1 MESRRGR
8 DGSIRH
14 HPRQRALRAIRYNAA
29 PPHHLPTTMNLR
41 DHLNTAV
48 EQAMRACDI
57 PADCQALVT
66 QGTRP
71 GFGDY
76 QANGAMGAAKR
87 MGTNP
92 RELAGRIVA
101 ALELQGV
108 AERVEVAGPGFI
120 NIHLAREFLEARIAA
135 VGTDP
140 RFGIAPL
147 DHPQTVV
154 VDYSAPNLAK
164 EMHVGHLRST
174 IIGDAVVRA
183 LEFRGDRVIRQNH
196 VGDWGTQ
203 FGMLIA
209 QLEDTPGA
217 AEGKVLADIED
228 FYRAAK
234 QRFDAEPAFAG
245 RAREYVV
252 RLQGGD
258 VHCLALWQRF
268 IDISAAHSEEIYRKL
283 NVTLRHA
290 DLKGESCYNDDLPVV
305 IDELRAKGLLSDS
318 EGARVVF
325 LDEMRDREGNPQAV
339 IVQKADGGY
348 LYATTDLAAARH
360 RARDL
365 HADRVLYFID
375 DRQKLHM
382 QQVFAIAR
390 RAGFVPESTTLE
402 HHPFGKMLGEDG
414 KPFKTRAGGTIKLAE
429 LLDEAIE
436 RAGGLLASRETGFDE
451 AERAIIARAVGIGAV
466 KYADLSKNR
475 TSDYVFSWDHMLSF
489 EGNTA
494 PYLQYACTRAASL
507 FRKAGRDL
515 QSIGAGIA
523 LETAEER
530 ALALKILQ
538 FGEALTTITHD
549 CSPHLLCAWL
559 YDLAGLFMRFYESCP
574 VLREDVPEATRESR
588 LALARLGA
596 GMLRQGLDLLG
607 IEVPERM

>member
-1 MESRRGR
+1 M
-8 DGSIRH
+8 
-14 HPRQRALRAIRYNAA
+14 
-29 PPHHLPTTMNLR
+29 TLR
-41 DHLNTAV
+41 DQINSAV
-48 EQAMRACDI
+48 ERAMRACDI
-57 PADCQALVT
+57 PSDCQALVT

-92 RELAGRIVA
+92 RELAARIVA
-101 ALELQGV
+101 ALDLHGI
-108 AERVEVAGPGFI
+108 AERVEIAGPGFI
-120 NIHLAREFLEARIAA
+120 NIHLDRAFLEERIATVA
-135 VGTDP
+135 TDP
-140 RFGIAPL
+140 RYGIALPE
-147 DHPQTVV
+147 HPQTVV

-209 QLEDTPGA
+209 RLEDTPGA
-217 AEGKVLADIED
+217 AEGTALADIEE

-234 QRFDAEPAFAG
+234 QRFDADAAFAD
-245 RAREYVV
+245 RARDYVV

-258 VHCLALWQRF
+258 AHCRALWQRF
-268 IDISAAHSEEIYRKL
+268 IDISSAHSEEIYHKL

-305 IDELRAKGLLSDS
+305 IHELRERELLSESD
-318 EGARVVF
+318 GALVVY
-325 LDEMRDREGNPQAV
+325 LEELRDREGNPQAV
-339 IVQKADGGY
+339 IVQKADGGF

-360 RARDL
+360 RARNL

-402 HHPFGKMLGEDG
+402 FHPFGKMLGEDG
-414 KPFKTRAGGTIKLAE
+414 KPFKTRAGGTVKLAE
-429 LLDEAIE
+429 LLDEAVE
-436 RAGGLLASRETGFDE
+436 RAAQLLASRETGFD
-451 AERAIIARAVGIGAV
+451 ATERTAIARAVGIGAV

-507 FRKAGRDL
+507 LRKAGRDAD
-515 QSIGAGIA
+515 SIHGTIA
-523 LETAEER
+523 LESPDER
-530 ALALKILQ
+530 ALALKLLQ
-538 FGEALTTITHD
+538 FGEALVTITHD

-559 YDLAGLFMRFYESCP
+559 YDLAGLFMRFYENCP
-574 VLREDVPEATRESR
+574 VLKDDVPEATRESR
-588 LALARLGA
+588 LALALLGA
-596 GMLRQGLDLLG
+596 RMLGQGLELLG
-607 IEVPERM
+607 IEVPDRM

>member
-1 MESRRGR
+1 
-8 DGSIRH
+8 
-14 HPRQRALRAIRYNAA
+14 
-29 PPHHLPTTMNLR
+29 MNLR
-41 DHLNTAV
+41 DLLTTAV
-48 EQAMRACDI
+48 ERAMRACDV

-66 QGTRP
+66 PGTRP

-76 QANGAMGAAKR
+76 QANGAMGAARR
-87 MGTNP
+87 MGINP

-101 ALELQGV
+101 ALQLDGI

-120 NIHLAREFLEARIAA
+120 NIHLARGFLEQRIARVA
-135 VGTDP
+135 SDA
-140 RFGIAPL
+140 RLGIAPVE
-147 DHPQTVV
+147 HPQTVV

-217 AEGKVLADIED
+217 AEDTALADIED

-234 QRFDAEPAFAG
+234 QRFDAEPAFAE

-258 VHCLALWQRF
+258 AHCLRLWQRF

-305 IDELRAKGLLSDS
+305 MAELRDRGLLSES
-318 EGARVVF
+318 EGAQVVF
-325 LDEMRDREGNPQAV
+325 LEELRDREGSPQAV

-360 RARDL
+360 RARRL

-414 KPFKTRAGGTIKLAE
+414 KPFKTRAGGTVKLAE
-429 LLDEAIE
+429 LLDEAVE
-436 RAGGLLASRETGFDE
+436 RAARLLAERESGFDD
-451 AERAIIARAVGIGAV
+451 AERSAIARAVGIGAV

-475 TSDYVFSWDHMLSF
+475 TSDYVFSWEHMLSF

-507 FRKAGRDL
+507 FRKAGRDP
-515 QSIGAGIA
+515 ATATAPIA
-523 LETAEER
+523 LETPEER
-530 ALALKILQ
+530 ALALKVLQ
-538 FGEALTTITHD
+538 FGEALVTITHD

-559 YDLAGLFMRFYESCP
+559 YDLAGLFMRFYENCP

-588 LALARLGA
+588 LALARLGER
-596 GMLRQGLDLLG
+596 MLRQGLELLG